1 MKQLFIEGGSLY
13 MGILTG
19 IFIIMVV
26 WAIYNFL
33 PVYTRNGIVP
43 QNTRAKLKHIKTI
56 GSFAL
61 VFGIFSQLLGIYQA
75 FGIIEQVGDIS
86 PKLFMSGLKISM
98 ITTIYGMIIFM
109 ISLAVWLVFDFIARK
124 QTE

>member
-26 WAIYNFL
+26 WAIYHFL

-109 ISLAVWLVFDFIARK
+109 ISLVVWLVFDFIARK